1 MSFPIYNKPLSH
13 FKTVTLTIKPLNKYK
28 KLNPFKKA
36 CAISYIINPS
46 HCHLIERS
54 NEAVVIGERGQDEGI
69 VLLVDLQ
76 DGAHV
81 QLGILKEKTN
91 D

>member
-1 MSFPIYNKPLSH
+1 MSFPISWSPLIL
-13 FKTVTLTIKPLNKYK
+13 KVDQCKEAVEK
-28 KLNPFKKA
+28 KR
-36 CAISYIINPS
+36 AISHIISPS
-46 HCHLIERS
+46 HCYLIERR

-81 QLGILKEKTN
+81 QLGILEEKTIN
-91 D
+91 

>member
-1 MSFPIYNKPLSH
+1 M
-13 FKTVTLTIKPLNKYK
+13 
-28 KLNPFKKA
+28 
-36 CAISYIINPS
+36 NPS
-46 HCHLIERS
+46 HCYLIERS

-81 QLGILKEKTN
+81 QLGILEEKKNLIIIYLT
-91 D
+91 